1 MQYKEC
7 GEYMALGSMMGHM
20 RTQHGRAEE
29 ERRSWAAFP
38 LGEEM
43 QTYRMAFLTA
53 GGLRSCLVEGCPVR
67 AATMTAMQVHFMH
80 RNVQDTVVILEEGI
94 LPHPRC
100 F

>member
-1 MQYKEC
+1 
-7 GEYMALGSMMGHM
+7 MALGLMMGHM